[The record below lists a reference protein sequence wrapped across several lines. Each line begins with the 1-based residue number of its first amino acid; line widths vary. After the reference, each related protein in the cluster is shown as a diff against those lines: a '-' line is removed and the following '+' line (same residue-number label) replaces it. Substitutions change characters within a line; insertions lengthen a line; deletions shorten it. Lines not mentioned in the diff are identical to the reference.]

1 MMDYYYSKK
10 WPKNH
15 QDFLSFFFSSS
26 YLAVGVIQV
35 LEIT

>member
-15 QDFLSFFFSSS
+15 QDFLSFFFLQLSRCRCDPS
-26 YLAVGVIQV
+26 A
-35 LEIT
+35 